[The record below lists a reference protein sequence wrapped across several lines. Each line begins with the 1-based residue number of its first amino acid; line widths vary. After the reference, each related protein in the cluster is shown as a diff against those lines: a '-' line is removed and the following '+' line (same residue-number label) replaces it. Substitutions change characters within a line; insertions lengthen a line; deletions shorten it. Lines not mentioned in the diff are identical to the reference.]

1 MSYPASVHLDVGL
14 VPHGAELVVVVA
26 EQLEREVVVPGVV
39 VVPGHRVDAGVSE
52 VLVSFLAQQTEERH
66 LNRSNRVVGDLREK
80 QVNKFSHKSFAST
93 TSYHYLLR

>member
-1 MSYPASVHLDVGL
+1 MPYPASVHFDVGL

-39 VVPGHRVDAGVSE
+39 VVPGHGVDAGVGE

-66 LNRSNRVVGDLREK
+66 LDWADRVVGDL
-80 QVNKFSHKSFAST
+80 
-93 TSYHYLLR
+93 